1 MATGWQPYSFVVPGP
16 DGAPTYVNFGRF
28 DPIAMPFGIV
38 ADVVDIAERDQDGDG
53 WSEKAMA
60 AVGGAFLS
68 VAKQLGQKTYLTSIN
83 DTLNALLN
91 PERGMQKAA
100 GQTAA
105 NFVPFSSG
113 LRFVNPDPLMRETR
127 GIVDSIMATVPGLSE
142 KLPPRRDVFGD
153 PLTVNK
159 GLWVHGKTGFVDAEV
174 RRMIDEAGVGPF
186 GPPSPQLRGV
196 DLRDV
201 TMKDGRNAYDAYQ
214 ELAGH
219 PKRGPSMKEMLAKL
233 MRTEAY
239 RKAPDGDPEV
249 LGQTGTKQSM
259 LTGTVHKYREA
270 AGKMLMADPN
280 VRQAVYQQNLKSNA
294 AVAAKM
300 APKSDKQVGASALA
314 QVGKAVGVDLSGLL
328 TAE

>member
-1 MATGWQPYSFVVPGP
+1 MATGWQPYSFVVPGA

-60 AVGGAFLS
+60 AVGGAFMS

-83 DTLNALLN
+83 DTLTALLN

-105 NFVPFSSG
+105 NFVPFASG
-113 LRFVNPDPLMRETR
+113 LRFANPDPLMRETR
-127 GIVDSIMATVPGLSE
+127 GTVDSIMATVPGLSE
-142 KLPPRRDVFGD
+142 KLPARRDVFGD
-153 PLTVNK
+153 PLTVHK
-159 GLWVHGKTGFVDAEV
+159 GLWVHGKTGLVDAEV

-186 GPPSPQLRGV
+186 GPPSTQLHGV

-201 TMKDGRNAYDAYQ
+201 TMKDGRNGFEVYQ

-219 PKRGPSMKEMLAKL
+219 PKRGPSMKETLAKI
-233 MRTEAY
+233 MSTAAY
-239 RKAPDGDPEV
+239 QKAPDRDPAV
-249 LGQTGTKQSM
+249 DNQKGTKQAM
-259 LTGTVHKYREA
+259 LTGTMDKYREA
-270 AGKMLMADPN
+270 AKRMLMADPN
-280 VRQAVYQQNLKSNA
+280 VRQAVYQQRLKSNA
-294 AVAAKM
+294 AAAAKM
-300 APKSDKQVGASALA
+300 APKSDQQVGASALA
-314 QVGKAVGVDLSGLL
+314 RVGQAFGVNLGGVLS
-328 TAE
+328 AE